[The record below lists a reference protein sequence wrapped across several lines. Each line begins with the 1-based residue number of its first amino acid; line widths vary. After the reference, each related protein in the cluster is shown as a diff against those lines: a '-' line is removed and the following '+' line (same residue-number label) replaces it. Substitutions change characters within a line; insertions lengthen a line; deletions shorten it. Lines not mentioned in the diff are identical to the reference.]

1 MERFMTHAPIVGQ
14 LSLPPTRHRL
24 DSSSLQVG
32 TPRASL
38 SGVALT
44 RVSSHY
50 RMASC
55 ITLAPVFGK
64 QSPKLMLLHRGM
76 APHLCGRAKSS
87 SFGEAPMRPE
97 IRSAP
102 EQSIILPLTPGH
114 LSRQP
119 VLLRRVRAT
128 PRSGTALASSSGAA
142 RV

>member
-1 MERFMTHAPIVGQ
+1 MTARFTTHALILGQ
-14 LSLPPTRHRL
+14 LSLPPTRHRR
-24 DSSSLQVG
+24 DSSSLRVG
-32 TPRASL
+32 TPRTSS
-38 SGVALT
+38 SGAALI

-76 APHLCGRAKSS
+76 APHVSGRAKNSS
-87 SFGEAPMRPE
+87 SGVAQTRPE

-128 PRSGTALASSSGAA
+128 PRSGTALA
-142 RV
+142 